1 MTNVNDDERG
11 VTLYEYVGGT
21 PFFARLVDAFYAG
34 VAADPVLR
42 PMYPDDL
49 AGPKARLTGFLVQ
62 YWGGPT
68 DYSDARGHPRLR
80 LRHAPFVVDQRA
92 RDAWLAHMTAA
103 VAASGADDAVATAL
117 LDYFAPAATAM
128 INTRGGA
135 M

>member
-1 MTNVNDDERG
+1 MSVNRDERG

-21 PFFARLVDAFYAG
+21 PFFERLVDAFYAG

-128 INTRGGA
+128 INTRDAA